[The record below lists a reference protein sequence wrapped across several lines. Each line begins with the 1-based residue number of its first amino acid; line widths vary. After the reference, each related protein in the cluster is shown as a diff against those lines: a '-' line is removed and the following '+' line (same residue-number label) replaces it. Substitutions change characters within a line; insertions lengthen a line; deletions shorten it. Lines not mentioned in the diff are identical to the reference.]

1 MWVAGVA
8 FATPLV
14 GLPEVAASRDSFF
27 AGVFDRRIPD
37 KTQPEQ
43 WYRDDFPAKQQYI
56 VNARFDRRE
65 TYTSQFRRWHWR
77 VSFEELVWSWQVPA
91 VQDFRSRILLGAGSA
106 DEIPPVRIF
115 TNTEKLAAQLTGID
129 GGTFFFNR
137 TGHSIHAER
146 PEALAGKIVAFLAE
160 QSVPPPRPVP
170 VPWELLLSEEPPVP
184 PPPRPVPMP
193 WELLLS

>member
-1 MWVAGVA
+1 MWQAGVL
-8 FATPLV
+8 FAIPQV
-14 GLPEVAASRDSFF
+14 GAPEGGASRDSFF
-27 AGVFDRRIPD
+27 AAAFDKKIPD

-65 TYTSQFRRWHWR
+65 TYTPQYRRWHWR
-77 VSFEELVWSWQVPA
+77 VSFEELLWSWQIPA
-91 VQDFRSRILLGAGSA
+91 FQDFRSRILLGAGSA

-115 TNTEKLAAQLTGID
+115 TNTQKLATELTGID
-129 GGTFFFNR
+129 GDTFFFER

-146 PEALAGKIVAFLAE
+146 PEALAGKIMAFLAE
-160 QSVPPPRPVP
+160 QP
-170 VPWELLLSEEPPVP
+170 P

-193 WELLLS
+193 WELLLSEEPPVPPRPVPMPWELLLS